1 VRLCRYKAF
10 TVYVLFSKSTQKF
23 YCGQTDDF
31 ELRISRHNAG
41 MVKTTKNGSPWIKIW
56 TLNVS
61 TRTETLAI
69 ERKIKKRGISRY
81 LIDAG
86 VEIKI
91 EVPRIVEG

>member
-1 VRLCRYKAF
+1 MAF
-10 TVYVLFSKSTQKF
+10 TVHVLFSKSTQKF

-41 MVKTTKNGSPWIKIW
+41 IVKSTKNGSPWIKIW
-56 TLNVS
+56 ILNIA
-61 TRTETLAI
+61 TRTEALAL

-91 EVPRIVEG
+91 EVPRIDED

>member
-1 VRLCRYKAF
+1 MAF

-23 YCGQTDDF
+23 YCCQTDDF

-41 MVKTTKNGSPWIKIW
+41 MVKSTKNGSPWIKIW
-56 TLNVS
+56 TLNVA
-61 TRTETLAI
+61 TRTEALAL
-69 ERKIKKRGISRY
+69 ESKIKKRGISRY

-91 EVPRIVEG
+91 EVQRIEED